1 MRMNKHG
8 LTKENLVVTLP
19 PALRT
24 DPSVVALAEALSELL
39 AARPAEIER
48 LRIYPAIDTLEE
60 PLLDILA
67 RDFKVD
73 WWDPEYSLEEKRRTL
88 KDSWRVH
95 RLLGTRAAVETAIS
109 AIYPHTQVLEWF
121 EYGGEPYHFRLDINI
136 TNDSIDSEKQR
147 RVLERMNF
155 YKSLRSHNDGV
166 TYFVEAEPAVVKA
179 VASAPGLT
187 ETLHVPLVLP
197 VPLLQPT
204 ASIRVGATTGLWES
218 VAARVELPTPIIR
231 PAATAR
237 TGAAAALYEAF
248 TAGVDL
254 STPVIRRTAS
264 ARLGATVSLL
274 EEFEARLVLPDGAPA
289 QSAARLRAVVASTWQ
304 ECYVTQAVPLMDK
317 VLTATTQAHAKG
329 VVASTQE
336 TAKTHI
342 NLQEVDYGGTE

>member
-1 MRMNKHG
+1 MNKHG
-8 LTKENLVVTLP
+8 LTKENLVATLP

-24 DPSVVALAEALSELL
+24 DPSVVALAEALGEVL
-39 AARPAEIER
+39 AVRPAEIER
-48 LRIYPAIDTLEE
+48 LRIYPAIDTLDE

-67 RDFKVD
+67 HDFKVD

-136 TNDSIDSEKQR
+136 TNDSIDSAKQR
-147 RVLERMNF
+147 RVLERLNF

-166 TYFVEAEPAVVKA
+166 TYFVEAEPAIVSA

-187 ETLHVPLVLP
+187 EVLHVPLVLP
-197 VPLLQPT
+197 VPMIRPM
-204 ASIRVGATTGLWES
+204 ASVRMGAVTGLWES
-218 VAARVELPTPIIR
+218 VAARVELPTPIIK
-231 PAATAR
+231 PTAAAR
-237 TGAAAALYEAF
+237 TGATAALYEAF

-254 STPVIRRTAS
+254 STPAIRRLVS
-264 ARLGATVSLL
+264 ARLGATASLL
-274 EEFEARLVLPDGAPA
+274 EEFETRLVLPDGAPA
-289 QSAARLRAVVASTWQ
+289 RSEARLRAVVASTWQ
-304 ECYVTQAVPLMDK
+304 ECYVTQAVPLMDT
-317 VLTATTQAHAKG
+317 VLTATAQAHAKG

>member
-1 MRMNKHG
+1 MNKHG
-8 LTKENLVVTLP
+8 LTKENLVATLP

-24 DPSVVALAEALSELL
+24 DPSVVALAEALGEVL
-39 AARPAEIER
+39 AVRPAEIER
-48 LRIYPAIDTLEE
+48 LRIYPAIDTLDE

-67 RDFKVD
+67 HDFKVD

-95 RLLGTRAAVETAIS
+95 RLLGTRAAVEMAIS

-136 TNDSIDSEKQR
+136 TNDHIDSDKQR
-147 RVLERMNF
+147 RVLERLNF

-179 VASAPGLT
+179 VVSASGLT
-187 ETLHVPLVLP
+187 EALHVPLVLP
-197 VPLLQPT
+197 VPMIRPT
-204 ASIRVGATTGLWES
+204 ASIRMGAVTGLWES
-218 VAARVELPTPIIR
+218 VAARVELPTPIIK
-231 PAATAR
+231 PTAAAR
-237 TGAAAALYEAF
+237 TGATAALYEAF

-254 STPVIRRTAS
+254 STPAIRRLVS
-264 ARLGATVSLL
+264 ARLGATASLL
-274 EEFEARLVLPDGAPA
+274 EEFETRLVLPDGAPA
-289 QSAARLRAVVASTWQ
+289 RSEARLRAVVASTWQ

-317 VLTATTQAHAKG
+317 VLTAAAQAHAKG

>member
-8 LTKENLVVTLP
+8 ITKENLVETLP
-19 PALRT
+19 LALRN
-24 DPSVVALAEALSELL
+24 DPSVVALAEALADVLVARLPEIDRLL
-39 AARPAEIER
+39 
-48 LRIYPAIDTLEE
+48 IYPAIDTLDE

-67 RDFKVD
+67 YDYKVD

-136 TNDSIDSEKQR
+136 TNDTIDSAKQR

-166 TYFVEAEPAVVKA
+166 TYFVEAEPAIVRA
-179 VASAPGLT
+179 AASAPGLT
-187 ETLHVPLVLP
+187 EALHVPLVLP
-197 VPLLQPT
+197 VPMIRST
-204 ASIRVGATTGLWES
+204 ASVRMGAVTGLWES
-218 VAARVELPTPIIR
+218 VAARVELPTPIIK
-231 PAATAR
+231 PTATAR
-237 TGAAAALYEAF
+237 VGATAGLFEAFTARLDLSAPIIRRLASVRLGASVGLHEAF
-248 TAGVDL
+248 TAG
-254 STPVIRRTAS
+254 I
-264 ARLGATVSLL
+264 
-274 EEFEARLVLPDGAPA
+274 VLPDGTPVK
-289 QSAARLRAVVASTWQ
+289 SGARLRAVVASTWQ
-304 ECYVTQAVPLMDK
+304 ECYVTQAVPLMDT
-317 VLTATTQAHAKG
+317 VLTATAQTHAKG

>member
-1 MRMNKHG
+1 MNKHG

-121 EYGGEPYHFRLDINI
+121 EYGGEPYHFRLDIDI
-136 TNDSIDSEKQR
+136 TSDSISWCR
-147 RVLERMNF
+147 
-155 YKSLRSHNDGV
+155 KSPGRWPGACSREAGKSTGQPSKYRSWR
-166 TYFVEAEPAVVKA
+166 
-179 VASAPGLT
+179 S
-187 ETLHVPLVLP
+187 
-197 VPLLQPT
+197 
-204 ASIRVGATTGLWES
+204 R
-218 VAARVELPTPIIR
+218 
-231 PAATAR
+231 
-237 TGAAAALYEAF
+237 
-248 TAGVDL
+248 AGK
-254 STPVIRRTAS
+254 SS
-264 ARLGATVSLL
+264 C
-274 EEFEARLVLPDGAPA
+274 
-289 QSAARLRAVVASTWQ
+289 LRAA
-304 ECYVTQAVPLMDK
+304 
-317 VLTATTQAHAKG
+317 G
-329 VVASTQE
+329 
-336 TAKTHI
+336 
-342 NLQEVDYGGTE
+342 

>member
-1 MRMNKHG
+1 MNKHG

-204 ASIRVGATTGLWES
+204 ANIRVGATTGLWES

-254 STPVIRRTAS
+254 SAPAIRRLAS
-264 ARLGATVSLL
+264 ARLGTTVSLL
-274 EEFEARLVLPDGAPA
+274 EEFEVRLVLPDGVPTR
-289 QSAARLRAVVASTWQ
+289 SGARLRAVVASTWQ
-304 ECYVTQAVPLMDK
+304 ECYVTQAVPLVDT

>member
-1 MRMNKHG
+1 MNKYG
-8 LTKENLVVTLP
+8 LTKENLVATLP

-24 DPSVVALAEALSELL
+24 DPSVVALAEALGEVL
-39 AARPAEIER
+39 AVRPAEIER
-48 LRIYPAIDTLEE
+48 LRIYPAIDTLDE

-67 RDFKVD
+67 HDFKVD

-95 RLLGTRAAVETAIS
+95 RLLGTRAAVEMAIS

-136 TNDSIDSEKQR
+136 TNDHIDSDKQR
-147 RVLERMNF
+147 RVLERLNF

-179 VASAPGLT
+179 VVSASGLT
-187 ETLHVPLVLP
+187 EALHVPLVLP
-197 VPLLQPT
+197 VPMIRPT
-204 ASIRVGATTGLWES
+204 ASIRMGAVTGLWES
-218 VAARVELPTPIIR
+218 VAARVELPTPIIK
-231 PAATAR
+231 PTAAAR
-237 TGAAAALYEAF
+237 TGATAALYEAF

-254 STPVIRRTAS
+254 STPAIRRLVS
-264 ARLGATVSLL
+264 ARLGATASLL
-274 EEFEARLVLPDGAPA
+274 EEFETRLVLPDGAPA
-289 QSAARLRAVVASTWQ
+289 RSEARLRAVVASTWQ

-317 VLTATTQAHAKG
+317 VLTAAAQAHAKG

>member
-1 MRMNKHG
+1 MNKHG

-121 EYGGEPYHFRLDINI
+121 EYGGEPYHFRLDISI

-304 ECYVTQAVPLMDK
+304 ECYVTQAVPLVDT
-317 VLTATTQAHAKG
+317 VLTATAQAHAKG

>member
-1 MRMNKHG
+1 MNKHG

-147 RVLERMNF
+147 RVLERLNY

-166 TYFVEAEPAVVKA
+166 TYFVEAQPAIAKA
-179 VASAPGLT
+179 VSTVAALQESA
-187 ETLHVPLVLP
+187 HVPLTLP
-197 VPLLQPT
+197 VPIIKPV
-204 ASIRVGATTGLWES
+204 AVARVGAVTGLWES
-218 VAARVELPTPIIR
+218 ATIQMELPTPTIQCK
-231 PAATAR
+231 AR
-237 TGAAAALYEAF
+237 ARVGVAKGLWEAF
-248 TAGVDL
+248 TASAVL
-254 STPVIRRTAS
+254 TIPPVRS
-264 ARLGATVSLL
+264 AVS
-274 EEFEARLVLPDGAPA
+274 PA
-289 QSAARLRAVVASTWQ
+289 QGPLRGCRRCSSR
-304 ECYVTQAVPLMDK
+304 
-317 VLTATTQAHAKG
+317 G
-329 VVASTQE
+329 
-336 TAKTHI
+336 
-342 NLQEVDYGGTE
+342 

>member
-1 MRMNKHG
+1 MNKHG

-166 TYFVEAEPAVVKA
+166 TYFVEAEPAIVRA
-179 VASAPGLT
+179 AASAPGLT
-187 ETLHVPLVLP
+187 EALHVPLVLP
-197 VPLLQPT
+197 VPLIRPT
-204 ASIRVGATTGLWES
+204 AGVRVGAVTGLWES
-218 VAARVELPTPIIR
+218 VAARVELPTPIIK
-231 PAATAR
+231 PTATAR
-237 TGAAAALYEAF
+237 TGATAALYEAF

-254 STPVIRRTAS
+254 SAPAIRRLAS
-264 ARLGATVSLL
+264 ARLGTTVSLL
-274 EEFEARLVLPDGAPA
+274 EEFEVRLVLPDGVPTR
-289 QSAARLRAVVASTWQ
+289 SGARLRAVVASTWQ
-304 ECYVTQAVPLMDK
+304 ECYVTQAVPLVDT

>member
-1 MRMNKHG
+1 MNKHG
-8 LTKENLVVTLP
+8 LTKENLVATLP

-24 DPSVVALAEALSELL
+24 DPSVVALAEALGEVL
-39 AARPAEIER
+39 AVRPAEIDR
-48 LRIYPAIDTLEE
+48 LRIYPAIDTLDE

-67 RDFKVD
+67 HDFKVD

-95 RLLGTRAAVETAIS
+95 RLLGTRAAVEMAIS

-136 TNDSIDSEKQR
+136 TNDHIDSDKQR
-147 RVLERMNF
+147 RVLERLNF

-179 VASAPGLT
+179 AASAPG
-187 ETLHVPLVLP
+187 LHVPLVLP
-197 VPLLQPT
+197 VPMIRPT
-204 ASIRVGATTGLWES
+204 ASIRMGAVTGLWES
-218 VAARVELPTPIIR
+218 VAARVELPTPIIK
-231 PAATAR
+231 PTAAAR
-237 TGAAAALYEAF
+237 TGATAALYEAF

-254 STPVIRRTAS
+254 STPAIRRLVS
-264 ARLGATVSLL
+264 ARLGATASLL
-274 EEFEARLVLPDGAPA
+274 EEFETRLVLPDGAPA
-289 QSAARLRAVVASTWQ
+289 RSEARLRAVVASTWQ

-317 VLTATTQAHAKG
+317 VLTAAAQAHAKG

>member
-1 MRMNKHG
+1 MNKHG

-121 EYGGEPYHFRLDINI
+121 EYGGEPYHFRLDISI

-218 VAARVELPTPIIR
+218 VAARVELPTPIIK
-231 PAATAR
+231 PTATVR
-237 TGAAAALYEAF
+237 TGATAALCEAF

-254 STPVIRRTAS
+254 CP
-264 ARLGATVSLL
+264 RLPFG
-274 EEFEARLVLPDGAPA
+274 GWPA
-289 QSAARLRAVVASTWQ
+289 HGWGPQ
-304 ECYVTQAVPLMDK
+304 
-317 VLTATTQAHAKG
+317 
-329 VVASTQE
+329 
-336 TAKTHI
+336 
-342 NLQEVDYGGTE
+342 

>member
-1 MRMNKHG
+1 MNKHG

-121 EYGGEPYHFRLDINI
+121 EYGGEPYHFRLDISI

-204 ASIRVGATTGLWES
+204 ANIRVGATTGLWES

-264 ARLGATVSLL
+264 ARLGATVSPL

-304 ECYVTQAVPLMDK
+304 ECYVTQAVPLVDT

>member
-1 MRMNKHG
+1 MNKHG

-204 ASIRVGATTGLWES
+204 ASIRVGATTAQRAFRFWRKQSLRSEMKLTLTIGKQQKAMPNGPCSSCLPWPRCAQMES
-218 VAARVELPTPIIR
+218 
-231 PAATAR
+231 
-237 TGAAAALYEAF
+237 
-248 TAGVDL
+248 
-254 STPVIRRTAS
+254 
-264 ARLGATVSLL
+264 
-274 EEFEARLVLPDGAPA
+274 
-289 QSAARLRAVVASTWQ
+289 
-304 ECYVTQAVPLMDK
+304 
-317 VLTATTQAHAKG
+317 
-329 VVASTQE
+329 
-336 TAKTHI
+336 
-342 NLQEVDYGGTE
+342 GTEIRGVYEKRTHAAGCDAGSVHQPFPAEERRRRPLSESRQRHCLRCRRRLPHRPEGGR

>member
-1 MRMNKHG
+1 MNKHG

-274 EEFEARLVLPDGAPA
+274 EEFEVRLVLPDGVPA
-289 QSAARLRAVVASTWQ
+289 RSGARLRAVVVSTWQ

-317 VLTATTQAHAKG
+317 VLTATAQAHAKG